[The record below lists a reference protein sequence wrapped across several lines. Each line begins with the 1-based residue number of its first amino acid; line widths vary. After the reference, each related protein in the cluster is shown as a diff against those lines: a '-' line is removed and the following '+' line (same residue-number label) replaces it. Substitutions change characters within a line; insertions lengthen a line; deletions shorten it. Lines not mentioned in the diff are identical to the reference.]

1 MNSTL
6 FVVEP
11 MVLADVDQVMQIER
25 VSFSAPW
32 SARAYRYEI
41 SENPHSSMRVVRPK
55 PRWQSSLGS
64 ALQRLL
70 GQAPAPTLGY
80 AGAWH
85 LVDEIHV
92 STIAVHP
99 DWRRRG
105 LGELL
110 LVSLLER
117 GLELEARR
125 ATLEVRVSN
134 LGALALYRKYGF
146 EILSVQKAY
155 YSDNNVDAYIMGTPE
170 LGSAEFLVRLRACRT
185 RLLARIR
192 DGGKE
197 ASSTWTNRGDEGCRN

>member
-11 MVLADVDQVMQIER
+11 MVLADVDQIMQIER

-41 SENPHSSMRVVRPK
+41 SENPHSTMRVVRPK

-70 GQAPAPTLGY
+70 GQVPAPALGY

-85 LVDEIHV
+85 LVDEMHV

-134 LGALALYRKYGF
+134 VGALTLYRKYGF
-146 EILSVQKAY
+146 GILSVQKAY
-155 YSDNNVDAYIMGTPE
+155 YSDNNEDAYIMGTPE
-170 LGSAEFLVRLRACRT
+170 LASAEFHARLRACRS
-185 RLLARIR
+185 RLLARLR
-192 DGGKE
+192 DGGDE
-197 ASSTWTNRGDEGCRN
+197 TSSTETQRGDEMCRS

>member
-1 MNSTL
+1 MNNHTH

-11 MVLADVDQVMQIER
+11 MVLSDVDQVMQIER

-41 SENPHSSMRVVRPK
+41 TENIHSTMRVVRPR
-55 PRWQSSLGS
+55 PQWQGPLGS
-64 ALQRLL
+64 ALQRLM
-70 GQAPAPTLGY
+70 GNAPGPVLGY

-99 DWRRRG
+99 GWRRRG

-110 LVSLLER
+110 LLSLLEQ

-146 EILSVQKAY
+146 EILSVQRAY
-155 YSDNNVDAYIMGTPE
+155 YSDNNEDAYIMGTPD
-170 LGSAEFLVRLRACRT
+170 LATAEFRT
-185 RLLARIR
+185 RLRVCRIR
-192 DGGKE
+192 LHGRLQGKTE
-197 ASSTWTNRGDEGCRN
+197 EVSNT

>member
-1 MNSTL
+1 MNSHL
-6 FVVEP
+6 FVVEA
-11 MVLADVDQVMQIER
+11 MVLADIDQVMQIER
-25 VSFSAPW
+25 ASFSAPW

-41 SENPHSSMRVVRPK
+41 TENAHSTMRIVRPR
-55 PRWQSSLGS
+55 PRWQGPLGS
-64 ALQRLL
+64 AVQRLL
-70 GQAPAPTLGY
+70 GQAPAPVLGY

-99 DWRRRG
+99 DCRRRG

-117 GLELEARR
+117 GMELEARR

-134 LGALALYRKYGF
+134 IAAQALYRKYGF

-155 YSDNNVDAYIMGTPE
+155 YSDNNEDAYIMGTRD
-170 LGSAEFLVRLRACRT
+170 LGSAEAQALLRECRSRLQA
-185 RLLARIR
+185 RLDGEEAKARLP
-192 DGGKE
+192 
-197 ASSTWTNRGDEGCRN
+197 